1 MKKNLWILTEERPK
15 DSVLTSILRKFCQ
28 DHKIGFFANK
38 LRILPVLECD
48 GRFSFT
54 YSVIGFDCTIIDQIF
69 IKTVSGNSSFTDF
82 LIFYQNHKPTIHDIP
97 IYAIEETK
105 TDDKESRN
113 TGVYQR
119 CSKFVFIDYFY
130 PNIRKIMLYNIQV
143 EQT

>member
-97 IYAIEETK
+97 IYANDNTWAVMEKNIGK
-105 TDDKESRN
+105 IKEH
-113 TGVYQR
+113 
-119 CSKFVFIDYFY
+119 
-130 PNIRKIMLYNIQV
+130 NIRIMYLLIIFIR
-143 EQT
+143 T